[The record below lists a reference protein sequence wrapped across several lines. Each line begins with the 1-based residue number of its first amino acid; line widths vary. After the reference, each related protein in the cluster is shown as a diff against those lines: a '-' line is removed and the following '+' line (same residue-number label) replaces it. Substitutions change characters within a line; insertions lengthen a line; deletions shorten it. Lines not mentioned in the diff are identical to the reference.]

1 MAKTTQKR
9 AQTAFDYLLNNNK
22 CQAKSKIP

>member
-1 MAKTTQKR
+1 MAKTTQKK
-9 AQTAFDYLLNNNK
+9 AQTAFGYPLNNNK